1 MNQSSPFIQ
10 SPTIQQVLSL
20 ASTHGLTLQGE
31 SLSLN
36 ESGLDFLVA
45 IARDQTDN
53 SWVLRIPRRS
63 DVGEKAI
70 YENRALTLVS
80 QHLPVAVPEWKVNT
94 EQLIAYR
101 LLPGTPAATI
111 DPQVKQ
117 YQWHLDPANL
127 AAAFTTSLSHT
138 LVALH
143 SIDPK
148 EAAQGGIRVT
158 PAKGLRTTLQLKMEQ
173 VQQEM
178 GVCKALW
185 QSWQEWV
192 GEDSYWPQHTSL
204 VHGDLHAGHILV
216 DTQSRVSGLID
227 WTEAEV
233 GDPAIDFV
241 PYLATFGQQALST
254 LLTGYE
260 QAGGKVWP
268 RMKEH
273 IVRQQGAY
281 GINIALFALQSGVE
295 EYLQMAKVALGVD
308 K

>member
-1 MNQSSPFIQ
+1 MNPSSPFIQ

-20 ASTHGLTLQGE
+20 ASTHGLALQGE
-31 SLSLN
+31 SLCLN

-53 SWVLRIPRRS
+53 SWVLRIPRRT
-63 DVGEKAI
+63 DVGEKTT
-70 YENRALTLVS
+70 YENRVLTLVS
-80 QHLPVAVPEWKVNT
+80 QHLPVAVPEWKVNS
-94 EQLIAYR
+94 EQLIAYP

-111 DPQVKQ
+111 DPQAKQ
-117 YQWHLDPANL
+117 YRWHLDPASL
-127 AAAFTTSLSHT
+127 PAAFVTSFSAT

-148 EAAQGGIRVT
+148 EAAQRAIRVT
-158 PAKGLRTTLQLKMEQ
+158 DAIGLRTTLQLKMEQ
-173 VQQEM
+173 VQQEI
-178 GVCKALW
+178 GVSKALW
-185 QSWQEWV
+185 QSWQAWLED
-192 GEDSYWPQHTSL
+192 DSYWPQHTAL
-204 VHGDLHAGHILV
+204 VHGDLHVGHILV

-241 PYLATFGQQALST
+241 PYLATFGEQALST

-268 RMKEH
+268 RMKEQ

-281 GINIALFALQSGVE
+281 GINIALFALQSGLE
-295 EYLQMAKVALGVD
+295 EYLQMAKVALGID